1 MQVQKNQ
8 TIYRRKILLGQIKKK
23 VKIRNFRHYRNKQNL
38 QKEEVVYT
46 TWTSVILNTFSF
58 LASFFSII
66 ALACSHI
73 NLKYSIKISVFDSH
87 NTVILSIL

>member
-23 VKIRNFRHYRNKQNL
+23 LKIRNFRHYRNKQNL

-46 TWTSVILNTFSF
+46 T
-58 LASFFSII
+58 
-66 ALACSHI
+66 
-73 NLKYSIKISVFDSH
+73 
-87 NTVILSIL
+87 